1 MATVR
6 ALSDRAR
13 TLAALGSPSLVS
25 DLDGGDR
32 QVQERHHC
40 DHVVEERRPA
50 DADAESIYPREEH
63 AGRHR
68 DDVAEV
74 LVHRPHR
81 ALADADLQPLPNE
94 IARVEESTR
103 YFLTEDKV
111 DTDLAYCIPVSMTM
125 DVESS
130 YWISIPKSV
139 NRFRASGGRQFVHG
153 GGSLQELVVPVIE
166 SQRGR
171 EAVSQGVGIEIL
183 QPDRLRVVSNTLR
196 VNILQAD
203 VVDATHK
210 AITITAGLY
219 SDQGGELVSNVETH
233 ALDRTVE
240 EPSGRMFQLNF
251 NVTSGGQDHAFLK
264 LKIFEEGDAMN
275 PLKEQRVENK
285 TLINPDF

>member
-1 MATVR
+1 MVYVYHNDIDITGDN
-6 ALSDRAR
+6 STSEHR
-13 TLAALGSPSLVS
+13 TFNAVEDAIQELTELVKHIHASLHVAK
-25 DLDGGDR
+25 
-32 QVQERHHC
+32 VIVTA
-40 DHVVEERRPA
+40 DHGFLFNSR
-50 DADAESIYPREEH
+50 I
-63 AGRHR
+63 
-68 DDVAEV
+68 
-74 LVHRPHR
+74 
-81 ALADADLQPLPNE
+81 LADADLQPLPSNLP
-94 IARVEESTR
+94 IVEEKTR
-103 YFLTEDKV
+103 DFLTEDKV

-166 SQRGR
+166 SRRGR

-183 QPDRLRVVSNTLR
+183 QPERLRVVSNTLR

-264 LKIFEEGDAMN
+264 LKIFEEGDVMN

-285 TLINPDF
+285 TLINSDF